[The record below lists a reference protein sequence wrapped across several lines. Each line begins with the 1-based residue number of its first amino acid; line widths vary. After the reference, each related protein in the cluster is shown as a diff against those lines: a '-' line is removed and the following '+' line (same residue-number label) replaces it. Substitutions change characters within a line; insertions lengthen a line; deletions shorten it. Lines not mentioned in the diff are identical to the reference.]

1 MRLIGER
8 RAVAAA
14 VLAYFGILFGS
25 LAYMGPPQLIAMF
38 AGMGAAYAVAFVGVV
53 ALWFWARW
61 FAIGLGFSGVVL
73 AIIAS
78 FQLGEIMPALL
89 FFGGAHAILCIALA
103 GAGAA
108 SVYDGR
114 KDWRERFRL
123 DDNGVNRLGK
133 AVTRA
138 GASLPY
144 LIMAG
149 RAPKPGPEWVL
160 GAIAIAG
167 GVLGIRGLL
176 RMRTWGL
183 FALAGAGIAALGI
196 QPAFVSGEVWV
207 FPWMGTALCAA
218 AIAPFVPA
226 MVRQLRAR

>member
-1 MRLIGER
+1 
-8 RAVAAA
+8 
-14 VLAYFGILFGS
+14 
-25 LAYMGPPQLIAMF
+25 
-38 AGMGAAYAVAFVGVV
+38 
-53 ALWFWARW
+53 
-61 FAIGLGFSGVVL
+61 
-73 AIIAS
+73 
-78 FQLGEIMPALL
+78 MPALL
-89 FFGGAHAILCIALA
+89 FFGGAHAILCVALA

-149 RAPKPGPEWVL
+149 LAPKPAPEWVL

-218 AIAPFVPA
+218 AVAPFVPA
-226 MVRQLRAR
+226 MVRMLRAN